1 MAGNNK
7 ERNVVLN
14 FKMDGQVQYAQ
25 TLKQINMVMNN
36 AAKEYKNHI
45 AAMGQD
51 ATATDKLAAEK
62 KKLEIQMEAA
72 KKRTAMLRSEYQA
85 MSKDTNTTAEQLNK
99 MYSKL
104 LDAERAET
112 SLNNAMKRVNEGL
125 SEQAIEA
132 REARGTLLDLQ
143 ENSKKLEAEQ
153 KQLASA
159 FKLQTAE
166 LGRNASESDKLELAQ
181 EQLRQQMEMTD
192 KIVNNL
198 EQQLSAAKSA
208 YGENSIE
215 VKKLEA
221 SLNQA
226 KTTLKQFENSLET
239 TNEGLS
245 EQATK
250 SRKAKADL
258 DSLQQSEKNLE
269 AEQKRLTSAFK
280 LQTTELGANASEA
293 DKLGLAQKQ
302 LNQQTEMTGR
312 IVSNLERQLSAT
324 KKVYGENSKEVQQ
337 LETKLNQAKTTLKQ
351 FENSLHSVG
360 QSGSQAADG
369 MEQLG
374 KKLDL
379 HNMMEA
385 TQMLE
390 GMSQKLIELGKGVV
404 GIAIDFD
411 RSQRKIQ
418 ASLGL
423 TAKGAENLGNISK
436 EVWKK
441 GFGESLEEVDN
452 ALIKVYQN
460 MRDVPYDELQMASED
475 VLTLAKVY
483 DVDLNEATRGAGQVM
498 SQFGLSTEKT
508 FDLLAA
514 AAQEGLNYS
523 DELFDNL
530 SEYVPLFKQAGFS
543 AEEMFTI
550 LANGTR
556 DGAYNL
562 DYINDTVAEFGKKV
576 QDGSKG
582 TADAFAGLSKETQ
595 GVWKAFN
602 DGKATAADVFKAV
615 IGDLGSMDDKV
626 KQNQIGV
633 GLFATRWEDMGAKA
647 VLGLT
652 DVNGGLG
659 DVNGRMDE
667 MKKLQEES
675 LGQQFQSA
683 LRETQAA
690 LEPVGKK
697 LAELAKDILPPV
709 VEGIKSLVDW
719 FTNLPGPIQNFAF
732 IFAGLVAVVG
742 TLAPIIA
749 VVVASVGVLGTTL
762 GVVIGVI
769 AGVAAVIAGVIWAI
783 QNWGQ
788 ITDWLSEKWTQF
800 KDWFGELWDSIVQ
813 TCEDAWS
820 STVDYFSNAWS
831 SFLDMVNEF
840 FEPIAQF
847 FSELWTGISDT
858 ASEIWTGIT
867 DFFSK
872 TWSSFL
878 ELANS
883 ILSPIGEFFSN
894 LWTGIVETASEL
906 WGTLVQKWQET
917 WNTILTVLDP
927 IISAVSTVL
936 EAGWLL
942 IQAGTQI
949 AWAAISKYIIEPI
962 QKAYKEVKEKISE
975 LATWLSNNWELI
987 KAAAQIAWDLLK
999 QYIVKPIQDA
1009 WNTVKEK
1016 ISELV
1021 SWLNSQWETIKS
1033 YTSAAWSLVKQYVI
1047 QPVQDLWNTTKQKLG
1062 ELANWI
1068 LQNWEKIK
1076 SYTLSAWNT
1085 VKKYVINPVVEAYNQ
1100 AKQKFTDLYNAAKE
1114 KFDSVKNT
1122 AKEKFDAAKRFII
1135 DPIKDAV
1142 DKVKGFIDKIKGFFS
1157 DLKLKIPKPEMPK
1170 MPHFSLETS
1179 TRNILG
1185 KDITYP
1191 SGIGIKWRAKGGIFT
1206 RPTIFGMNGGQFQGA
1221 GEAGPEGV
1229 LPLNKKTLGAIGE
1242 GIAATMSTEP
1252 TVINVY
1258 NPSVR
1263 NDRDIEQM
1271 VEKIDDALAKKG
1283 QSLNIGIGRTSR
1295 A

>member
-1 MAGNNK
+1 MPGNSK

-14 FKMDGQVQYAQ
+14 FKMDGQVQYAN

-51 ATATDKLAAEK
+51 ATMTDKLLAEK

-72 KKRTAMLRSEYQA
+72 KKRTAMLRAEYQA
-85 MSKDTNTTAEQLNK
+85 MSKDTSTTAEQLNK
-99 MYSKL
+99 MYGKL

-112 SLNNAMKRVNEGL
+112 SLDNAMKRVNEGL

-153 KQLASA
+153 KRLTSS
-159 FKLQTAE
+159 FKLQNAE
-166 LGRNASESDKLELAQ
+166 LGQNASEADKLELTQ
-181 EQLRQQMEMTD
+181 KQLRQQMEMTD
-192 KIVNNL
+192 RVVHNL
-198 EQQLSAAKSA
+198 EQQLSAAK
-208 YGENSIE
+208 
-215 VKKLEA
+215 
-221 SLNQA
+221 
-226 KTTLKQFENSLET
+226 
-239 TNEGLS
+239 
-245 EQATK
+245 
-250 SRKAKADL
+250 R
-258 DSLQQSEKNLE
+258 
-269 AEQKRLTSAFK
+269 
-280 LQTTELGANASEA
+280 
-293 DKLGLAQKQ
+293 
-302 LNQQTEMTGR
+302 
-312 IVSNLERQLSAT
+312 
-324 KKVYGENSKEVQQ
+324 VYGENSTEVRQ

-385 TQMLE
+385 TQMLQ
-390 GMSQKLIELGKGVV
+390 GVSQQLIELGKATV

-418 ASLGL
+418 SSLGL
-423 TAKGAENLGNISK
+423 TQKGAENLGKISK

-452 ALIKVYQN
+452 SLIKVYQN
-460 MRDVPYDELQMASED
+460 MRDVPHEELKGASEN

-483 DVDLNEATRGAGQVM
+483 DVDLNEATRGAGQLM
-498 SQFGLSTEKT
+498 SQFGLSTQHT

-514 AAQEGLNYS
+514 GAQAGLNYS

-530 SEYVPLFKQAGFS
+530 SEYAPLFKQAGFT
-543 AEEMFTI
+543 ADEMFTI

-595 GVWKAFN
+595 GVWEAFN
-602 DGKATAADVFKAV
+602 NGKATAADVFKAV

-675 LGQQFQSA
+675 LGQKFQSA

-690 LEPVGKK
+690 LEPLGKQLADLAADVLPK
-697 LAELAKDILPPV
+697 AAKGISDLAE
-709 VEGIKSLVDW
+709 W
-719 FTNLPGPIQNFAF
+719 FSKLPGPVKDFVAISAGLTIAITAIGAAIGVLSFAF
-732 IFAGLVAVVG
+732 GALS
-742 TLAPIIA
+742 LSLWP
-749 VVVASVGVLGTTL
+749 VLGIIL
-762 GVVIGVI
+762 GLS
-769 AGVAAVIAGVIWAI
+769 AVIAGVIWAVK
-783 QNWGQ
+783 NWGE
-788 ITDWLSEKWTQF
+788 ITDWLSKKWSEF

-820 STVDYFSNAWS
+820 STVDYFSGAWS
-831 SFLDMVNEF
+831 DFLNMVNEF
-840 FEPIAQF
+840 FEPVGQF
-847 FSELWTGISDT
+847 FADLWTGISDT

-867 DFFSK
+867 DYFSES
-872 TWSSFL
+872 WSSFI
-878 ELANS
+878 ELADS
-883 ILSPIGEFFSN
+883 ILSPLGEFFSG
-894 LWTGIVETASEL
+894 LWTGIVETATSIWDQL
-906 WGTLVQKWQET
+906 KTAWQET
-917 WNTILTVLDP
+917 WDTILTVLDP

-942 IQAGTQI
+942 IQAGAQI
-949 AWAAISKYIIEPI
+949 AWAAISQYIIQPI
-962 QKAYKEVKEKISE
+962 QEAYDWISAKIGE
-975 LATWLSNNWELI
+975 LVTWLSTQWELI
-987 KAAAQIAWDLLK
+987 KAAAQVAWGLFK
-999 QYIVKPIQDA
+999 QYITQPVQEA
-1009 WNTVKEK
+1009 WDWVKEQ
-1016 ISELV
+1016 IGTLV
-1021 SWLNSQWETIKS
+1021 SWLNSQWETVKS
-1033 YTSAAWSLVKQYVI
+1033 YTSAAWNLVKQYVI
-1047 QPVQDLWNTTKQKLG
+1047 QPVQELWNATKEKLND
-1062 ELANWI
+1062 LANWI
-1068 LQNWEKIK
+1068 LGNWAKIQ
-1076 SYTLSAWNT
+1076 SYTLTAWNL
-1085 VKKYVINPVVEAYNQ
+1085 VYKYIIDPVISAYNS
-1100 AKQKFTDLYNAAKE
+1100 AKEKFNDMYNTARE
-1114 KFDSVKNT
+1114 KFDSVKN
-1122 AKEKFDAAKRFII
+1122 AAQEKFDAAKRFIV

-1170 MPHFSLETS
+1170 MPHFSLQTS
-1179 TRNILG
+1179 TKNILG
-1185 KDITYP
+1185 KDITFP
-1191 SGIGIKWRAKGGIFT
+1191 SGIDVQWRAKGGIFT
-1206 RPTIFGMNGGQFQGA
+1206 RPTIFGMSNGQLQGA
-1221 GEAGPEGV
+1221 GEAGREAV
-1229 LPLNKKTLGAIGE
+1229 LPLNKKTLGEIGE

-1252 TVINVY
+1252 TVINIY

-1263 NDRDIEQM
+1263 DDRDIDRM
-1271 VEKIDDALAKKG
+1271 VGKIDDALAQKG
-1283 QSLNIGIGRTSR
+1283 RNSKIGIGRT
-1295 A
+1295 

>member
-72 KKRTAMLRSEYQA
+72 KKRTSMLRSEYQA

-99 MYSKL
+99 MYGKL

-153 KQLASA
+153 KRLTSS
-159 FKLQTAE
+159 FKLQ
-166 LGRNASESDKLELAQ
+166 NA
-181 EQLRQQMEMTD
+181 
-192 KIVNNL
+192 
-198 EQQLSAAKSA
+198 
-208 YGENSIE
+208 
-215 VKKLEA
+215 
-221 SLNQA
+221 
-226 KTTLKQFENSLET
+226 
-239 TNEGLS
+239 
-245 EQATK
+245 
-250 SRKAKADL
+250 
-258 DSLQQSEKNLE
+258 
-269 AEQKRLTSAFK
+269 
-280 LQTTELGANASEA
+280 ELGANASEA
-293 DKLGLAQKQ
+293 DKLELAQKQ
-302 LNQQTEMTGR
+302 LRQQMKMTDR
-312 IVSNLERQLSAT
+312 VVHNLEQQLSAA
-324 KKVYGENSKEVQQ
+324 KRVYGENSTEVQQ

-351 FENSLHSVG
+351 FENSLQSVDR
-360 QSGSQAADG
+360 SGDQAADS

-385 TQMLE
+385 TQMLQ
-390 GMSQKLIELGKGVV
+390 GMSQQLIELGKATV

-418 ASLGL
+418 SSLGL
-423 TAKGAENLGNISK
+423 TQKGAENLGKISK
-436 EVWKK
+436 DVWKK
-441 GFGESLEEVDN
+441 GFGESLEEVDQ
-452 ALIKVYQN
+452 ALIKVFQN
-460 MRDVPYDELQMASED
+460 MRDVPHEELQGASEN

-543 AEEMFTI
+543 GEEMFTI

-582 TADAFAGLSKETQ
+582 TADAFADLSEETQ
-595 GVWKAFN
+595 AVWKSFN

-615 IGDLGSMDDKV
+615 IGDLGSMDDKI

-659 DVNGRMDE
+659 DVNGRMEE

-675 LGQQFQSA
+675 LGQQFQKA

-690 LEPVGKK
+690 FEPIGKK

-709 VEGIKSLVDW
+709 VEGIKTLVDG
-719 FTNLPGPIQNFAF
+719 FTKLPGPIQNFVYV
-732 IFAGLVAVVG
+732 FAGLIAVVG
-742 TLAPIIA
+742 VLAPIIA
-749 VVVASVGVLGTTL
+749 AVVVSVSVLGTTL
-762 GVVIGVI
+762 GVVMLVI

-788 ITDWLSEKWTQF
+788 ITDWLSEKWSQF
-800 KDWFGELWDSIVQ
+800 SSWFGELWSGLVQ
-813 TCEDAWS
+813 ACSDGWS
-820 STVDYFSNAWS
+820 STVDYFSGAWS
-831 SFLDMVNEF
+831 SFIEMMHSF
-840 FEPIAQF
+840 FDPIGQF
-847 FSELWTGISDT
+847 FSELWSGIVET
-858 ASEIWTGIT
+858 ASSW
-867 DFFSK
+867 
-872 TWSSFL
+872 WSSL
-878 ELANS
+878 
-883 ILSPIGEFFSN
+883 
-894 LWTGIVETASEL
+894 VETASEL
-906 WGTLVQKWQET
+906 WGTLVQAWQDT

-927 IISAVSTVL
+927 IISLISTVL

-949 AWAAISKYIIEPI
+949 AWAVISKYIIDPMVE
-962 QKAYKEVKEKISE
+962 AY
-975 LATWLSNNWELI
+975 NWC
-987 KAAAQIAWDLLK
+987 KSQIG
-999 QYIVKPIQDA
+999 
-1009 WNTVKEK
+1009 
-1016 ISELV
+1016 ELV
-1021 SWLNSQWETIKS
+1021 SWLNSQWETVKS
-1033 YTSAAWSLVKQYVI
+1033 YTLAAWNLVKQYVI
-1047 QPVQDLWNTTKQKLG
+1047 QPVQELWNWTKQKLG
-1062 ELANWI
+1062 DLANWI
-1068 LQNWEKIK
+1068 LSNWETIK
-1076 SYTLSAWNT
+1076 SYTLTAWNL
-1085 VKKYVINPVVEAYNQ
+1085 VKQYVINPVTEAYNST
-1100 AKQKFTDLYNAAKE
+1100 KQKFTDLYN
-1114 KFDSVKNT
+1114 S
-1122 AKEKFDAAKRFII
+1122 AKEKFDAVKNAAQEKFEAAKRFIM
-1135 DPIKDAV
+1135 DPIREAV
-1142 DKVKGFIDKIKGFFS
+1142 DGVKGFIDKIKGFF
-1157 DLKLKIPKPEMPK
+1157 DNLKLKIPKPEMPK
-1170 MPHFSLETS
+1170 MPHFSLQTS
-1179 TRNILG
+1179 SKTIAG
-1185 KDITYP
+1185 KEISYP
-1191 SGIGIKWRAKGGIFT
+1191 SGINVDWRAKGGIFT
-1206 RPTIFGMNGGQFQGA
+1206 RPTIFGMNGGNLQGA

-1229 LPLNKKTLGAIGE
+1229 LPLNEKTLGAIGK
-1242 GIAATMSTEP
+1242 GIASTMPQQS
-1252 TVINVY
+1252 
-1258 NPSVR
+1258 
-1263 NDRDIEQM
+1263 NDRPIILQVD
-1271 VEKIDDALAKKG
+1271 
-1283 QSLNIGIGRTSR
+1283 GRTFAQITGDYTDHEGGVR
-1295 A
+1295 IRKIERGLA